1 MFRRYMLPCLL
12 VLVVPACLNVQRVFA
27 WGVDGHHMINQLAC
41 SALPAD
47 VPAFLKS
54 PQSSRAMTYYAP
66 MPDHWRGVLEP
77 ELTTATAPEH
87 FIQLEAVDAA
97 LPTLPRQR
105 YDYVRALA
113 VAQATHPAMDLT
125 AEKLGMQP
133 YQVQEVWERLKV
145 AMRDYRAMVAAKE
158 DTQPIETEIVFLAG
172 WLGHYVGDG
181 SMPLH
186 TSDKPNGWN
195 GPNPN
200 GYTTEHKIHGL
211 FESEF
216 VHNNVTAA
224 DVAPFVS
231 DKIAPIGDV
240 FDQYMGYL
248 RQSHT
253 QVEAT
258 YRLEK
263 SGAFNGAGTAEGKQF
278 AVKQLAVAA
287 TELRDLIYT
296 AWLRSADP
304 IPQRHPMGQ
313 HGQ

>member
-1 MFRRYMLPCLL
+1 MIRRHPLNYYLL
-12 VLVVPACLNVQRVFA
+12 LAVLVVIGVQRMFA
-27 WGVDGHHMINQLAC
+27 WGVDGHQIINQLAC

-47 VPAFLKS
+47 IPAFLRS
-54 PQSSRAMTYYAP
+54 PQAMNAMIYYAP
-66 MPDHWRGVLEP
+66 MPDHWRGTLEP
-77 ELTTATAPEH
+77 ELAAATAPEH
-87 FIQLEAVDAA
+87 FIQLESVDAV
-97 LPTLPRQR
+97 LPVLPRKR

-113 VAQATHPAMDLT
+113 MAQPSHPDMIVT

-133 YQVQEVWERLKV
+133 FQADEVWERLKV
-145 AMRDYRAMVAAKE
+145 AMRDYRELASNKE
-158 DTQPIETEIVFLAG
+158 DTKPIEAEIIFLAG

-200 GYTTEHKIHGL
+200 GYTTDHKIHAL

-216 VHNNVTAA
+216 VHNNVKAA
-224 DVAPFVS
+224 DVIPLVAAQP
-231 DKIAPIGDV
+231 APIGDV
-240 FDQYMGYL
+240 FDQYMVYL
-248 RQSHT
+248 RQSHAL
-253 QVEAT
+253 VETT

-263 SGAFNGAGTAEGKQF
+263 QGAFNGPGTADGKYF
-278 AVKQLAVAA
+278 AVQRLAAAA

-304 IPQRHPMGQ
+304 VPQH
-313 HGQ
+313 H